1 MQFKKNENLRF
12 TYRKNTQFTDVN
24 NISEGYVFNNYNS
37 IFRGNRQLEA
47 AIVNS
52 YNLNYRVLTNLLL
65 QISSPI
71 YPIPKEKTLFN
82 HELQ

>member
-24 NISEGYVFNNYNS
+24 NISEGYIFNNYNS
-37 IFRGNRQLEA
+37 IFRGNRELEA

-52 YNLNYRVLTNLLL
+52 YN
-65 QISSPI
+65 
-71 YPIPKEKTLFN
+71 
-82 HELQ
+82 